1 MGDLLR
7 AGAVAL
13 LDRTSERDDTAAGA
27 RELGELI
34 GARMIGAVQPPRVAN
49 WDEDLEAARPVL
61 ETARAEMRAGT
72 RVFVAGHCNLAIGT
86 LPALAAEHPDLRVA
100 WFDAHPDLNTPATSA
115 SGFLGGMPLAAA
127 CGLWDAGL
135 EAGLDPARVHL
146 VGARDIDPGE
156 QEHIDRFDMK
166 LGAPS
171 EGPVFVHLDLDVL
184 DPSLMPAAF
193 GVDGGW
199 TWEQLEDALLALPDL
214 IGIEVTG
221 CAPGHAQRVADTLAK
236 L

>member
-1 MGDLLR
+1 ME
-7 AGAVAL
+7 GAVAL
-13 LDRTSERDDTAAGA
+13 LGRTSERDDTAAGA

-34 GARMIGAVQPPRVAN
+34 GARMVGEVEPPRVGR

-61 ETARAEMRAGT
+61 ETARAEARAGT

-86 LPALAAEHPDLRVA
+86 LPALAQAHPGLRVA

-127 CGLWDAGL
+127 CGLWDSGL
-135 EAGLDPARVHL
+135 EAGVDPARVHL

-156 QEHIDRFDMK
+156 QEHIERFAINV
-166 LGAPS
+166 GPPT

-199 TWEQLEDALLALPDL
+199 TWEQLGEALAALPDVV
-214 IGIEVTG
+214 GIEVTG
-221 CAPGHAQRVADTLAK
+221 CAPGYAPRVADTLAR

>member
-1 MGDLLR
+1 MGELLR

-13 LDRTSERDDTAAGA
+13 LDRTSERDDTAEGA
-27 RELGELI
+27 RELGELL
-34 GARMIGAVQPPRVAN
+34 GARMVGEVQPPRVGH

-61 ETARAEMRAGT
+61 EAARAEAEAGT

-86 LPALAAEHPDLRVA
+86 LPALADAHPPLRVA
-100 WFDAHPDLNTPATSA
+100 WFDAHPDLNTPATSG

-127 CGLWDAGL
+127 CGLWDTGFF
-135 EAGLDPARVHL
+135 AGLDPERVHL

-156 QEHIDRFDMK
+156 QEHIDRFDIK
-166 LGAPS
+166 LGAPT

-184 DPSLMPAAF
+184 DPALMPAAF
-193 GVDGGW
+193 GVAGGW
-199 TWEQLEDALLALPDL
+199 TWEELEAALLALPGL
-214 IGIEVTG
+214 VGIEVTG
-221 CAPGHAQRVADTLAK
+221 CAPGHAERVADTLAK

>member
-1 MGDLLR
+1 MTLPP
-7 AGAVAL
+7 AVAL
-13 LDRTSERDDTAAGA
+13 LGRTSERDDTAEGA
-27 RELGELI
+27 RELGELL
-34 GARMIGAVQPPRVAN
+34 GARIIGRVEPPRGAR

-61 ETARAEMRAGT
+61 EAARAEAKAGT
-72 RVFVAGHCNLAIGT
+72 RVFVSGHCNLAIAT
-86 LPALAAEHPDLRVA
+86 LPVLAAAHPGLRVA

-127 CGLWDAGL
+127 CGLWDAGFG
-135 EAGLDPARVHL
+135 AGLDPVRVHL

-156 QEHIDRFDMK
+156 QQHIDVHGFA
-166 LGAPS
+166 LSAPA

-193 GVDGGW
+193 GVAGGW
-199 TWEQLEDALLALPDL
+199 TWEELDEALLALPDL

-221 CAPGHAQRVADTLAK
+221 CAPGYAARVADTLAR